1 MNASEARR
9 RVLDMITP
17 ADKGNHPYRQDDIYT
32 MSSEI
37 WRDLIAS
44 DNDLTSIHRPDY
56 INDYLPIIRHES
68 IIDATINDL
77 HQALA
82 VILADPYSVDWM
94 SHQYLDLSLCPVH
107 HGDYAA
113 CFDDDEED
121 CRVIRQYFPQHD
133 T

>member
-9 RVLDMITP
+9 RVLDMITSP
-17 ADKGNHPYRQDDIYT
+17 DRGNHPYRPDTIYT
-32 MSSEI
+32 MTQEI

-44 DNDLTSIHRPDY
+44 DNDLESVHRPDY
-56 INDYLPIIRHES
+56 DEYLPLVRS
-68 IIDATINDL
+68 GAIIDATIRDL
-77 HQALA
+77 HQSLT

-94 SHQYLDLSLCPVH
+94 SHQYLENSLCPVH

-113 CFDDDEED
+113 CFDDDEDE
-121 CRVIRQYFPQHD
+121 CRVIRQYFPSHD